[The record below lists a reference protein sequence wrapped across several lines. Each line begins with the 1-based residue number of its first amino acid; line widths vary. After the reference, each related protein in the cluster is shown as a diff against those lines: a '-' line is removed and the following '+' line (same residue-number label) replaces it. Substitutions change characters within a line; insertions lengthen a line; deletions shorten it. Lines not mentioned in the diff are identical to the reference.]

1 MQLFN
6 FFVIMCFYINVAFSN
21 YTYRATWRVE
31 KVCQIYHYDFKK
43 CHPCD
48 KRFCGPPKLKANI
61 NCQIFTCIS
70 DLPIPT
76 ASTPR
81 PSTSTTTSPTTTTT
95 PTATTTTTP
104 TTTTTTAFAPT
115 STTSTSQASPTTTT
129 STENLCI
136 MAT

>member
-81 PSTSTTTSPTTTTT
+81 PSTSTTTSPTTT
-95 PTATTTTTP
+95 P
-104 TTTTTTAFAPT
+104 TTTTTTAFAST